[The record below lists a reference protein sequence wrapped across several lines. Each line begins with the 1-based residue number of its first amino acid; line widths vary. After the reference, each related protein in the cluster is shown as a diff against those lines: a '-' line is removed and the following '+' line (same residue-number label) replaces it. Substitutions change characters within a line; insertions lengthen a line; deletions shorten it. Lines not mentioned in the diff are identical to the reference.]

1 MCKGDEMNPLDKLK
15 FPVKCTYPN
24 CNGGPFFNGNEVD
37 EHITAEHLCEAIW
50 VFAFDNVFECD
61 LP

>member
-1 MCKGDEMNPLDKLK
+1 MNPLDKLK